1 VILLAAPLLAG
12 LAAFVAFW
20 PTRRKVA
27 GRIGALVLLVG
38 LYLVA
43 VAWAP
48 PSRQLAGGAALLV
61 LVCAWLWL
69 PSISTAR
76 RSAAAFAVMAAA
88 LVAPPAAAASAVRA
102 AGRVP
107 LPAAAALDTGR
118 GLLDYRHWGLFSA
131 NAQSFQ
137 WDQTYGPLDWPQKG
151 TQLLQVSSEHTHY
164 WKATNLNTFDG
175 THWLRSSVPGSQT
188 ALCAPL

>member
-1 VILLAAPLLAG
+1 
-12 LAAFVAFW
+12 
-20 PTRRKVA
+20 VA

-43 VAWAP
+43 VAWAT
-48 PSRQLAGGAALLV
+48 PSRELAGGAALIV

-88 LVAPPAAAASAVRA
+88 LVA
-102 AGRVP
+102 

-131 NAQSFQ
+131 NAQSFH

-164 WKATNLNTFDG
+164 WKATNLNTSTAPTG
-175 THWLRSSVPGSQT
+175 LPSVPGAARPGRAARSAFPLYPGPTPSTSTESTSNT
-188 ALCAPL
+188 AG